1 MVKKNIYKKKKI
13 NGIKVKDGH
22 IQMNVYLIKTAN
34 ENDACDKF

>member
-13 NGIKVKDGH
+13 NGIKVKDGQ

-34 ENDACDKF
+34 ENDGCDKF